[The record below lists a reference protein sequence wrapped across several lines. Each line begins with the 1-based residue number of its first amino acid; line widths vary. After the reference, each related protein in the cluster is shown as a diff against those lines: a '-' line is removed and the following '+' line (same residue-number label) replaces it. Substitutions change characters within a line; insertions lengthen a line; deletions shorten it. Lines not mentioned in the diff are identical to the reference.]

1 MVVIRRIR
9 HAYQPPKHGRG
20 PEILVADAYS
30 NNPIK
35 SPIDGSIIDGRQ
47 ALRDHNERHDVVDI
61 GDDPIGYQPSA
72 PTNRGGEGLRA
83 DLEETYGEL
92 STASPDHAKRR
103 AD

>member
-20 PEILVADAYS
+20 PEVLIADAYG

-47 ALRDHNERHDVVDI
+47 ALRDHNRKHDVEDI
-61 GDDPIGYQPSA
+61 GDDPVGYQT
-72 PTNRGGEGLRA
+72 PTPRNRGGEGLRE
-83 DLEETYGEL
+83 DLEQIYGEL

-103 AD
+103 K